1 MAGINKLWENRSEI
15 EVRELAPEAFWGGRI
30 KVENMEK
37 FISAIKKSAE
47 ETNFTYSWFL
57 IGNEYVMTRY
67 PRRAFGPIA
76 SIKKHQEAL
85 KALESN
91 LSVQGKEE
99 TTIPEAKFR
108 VLLWLE
114 EGYAEYQKNTLL
126 AALKTEKEVTENVRS
141 SILELFWESDQQ
153 ADIKE
158 MNRSQL
164 TKLLSNTD
172 LSKLHSLKEVST
184 ILWDAFNLEEA
195 KIYTVWSW
203 GTYEEPAVL
212 ITWNKGDIQ
221 KVYKLAEDFHQARI
235 AVEDLQKGQS
245 YMVETKYCS
254 DPDKE

>member
-67 PRRAFGPIA
+67 PRRAFGPVA
-76 SIKKHQEAL
+76 SIDQHQ
-85 KALESN
+85 KALNTLENN
-91 LSVQGKEE
+91 LWVQGKEE
-99 TTIPEAKFR
+99 ETTLESKFR

-114 EGYAEYQKNTLL
+114 EGYAEYQKNMLL
-126 AALKTEKEVTENVRS
+126 NQLNQQEATVDNVRS
-141 SILELFWESDQQ
+141 NILELFWGSVAQ
-153 ADIKE
+153 AEIKE
-158 MNRSQL
+158 MNKSQL
-164 TKLLSNTD
+164 IDLLSNTN
-172 LSKLHSLKEVST
+172 LSKKHSIEEVRT
-184 ILWDAFNLEEA
+184 ILWDKFDLEDA

-203 GTYEEPAVL
+203 GSYQEPAVV
-212 ITWNKGDIQ
+212 ITWKKEDIE
-221 KVYKLAEDFHQARI
+221 KVYELAEKFHQSRI
-235 AVEDLQKGQS
+235 AVEDLQNGKA
-245 YMVETKYCS
+245 YMTETKYCS